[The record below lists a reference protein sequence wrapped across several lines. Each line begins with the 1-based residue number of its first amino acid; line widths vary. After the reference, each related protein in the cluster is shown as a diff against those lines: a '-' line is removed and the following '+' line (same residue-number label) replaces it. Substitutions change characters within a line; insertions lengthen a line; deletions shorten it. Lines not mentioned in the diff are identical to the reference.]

1 MRIMIEIVDTLLP
14 YWHIYSG
21 NFVMNDN
28 GVISIELQSIIDA
41 DDNAFVVIDENYTIV
56 AANKAYSNAY
66 DVDRT
71 EIVGSKCHEVSH
83 HSDTPCHLNGEDCP
97 HKKVFDTGQPH
108 QVLHIHIDHNMQ
120 EEHVRIKGSP
130 VRGAN
135 GQLFLGE
142 SLFPVA
148 KSHELDCDEQRML
161 GSSPAF
167 MACIEEISSAAKSDA
182 PILLNGESGVGK
194 ELAAEF
200 VHKKSPRSDKP
211 FVSIDCT
218 AISEN
223 IFESELFGHE
233 RGAFNG
239 CVGKRHGLIETA
251 DSGTLFM
258 DEIGEIPL
266 SIQSRL
272 LRVLESGRF
281 RRMGGREDLA
291 VDIRVVCATHD
302 NLRKMVDDGTFR
314 ADLYYRI
321 AGISITIPPLR
332 ERRADIPAL
341 VDALVKKLSDKNGNQ
356 CKITRDS
363 TELLRRYDYPG
374 NIRELQ
380 NILQKAAALSTN
392 GIITPDLLELDEFA
406 NIYQNPLADRR
417 MFPRGHDTANGKRS
431 MTEIESDHIRSLLTQ
446 FNGHRSKVA
455 DVLKISERT
464 LYRKLKQYGLQD
476 VGKKRGKDASM
487 PAKTAGA
494 DNLHSVD

>member
-1 MRIMIEIVDTLLP
+1 MKDTRNTP
-14 YWHIYSG
+14 
-21 NFVMNDN
+21 
-28 GVISIELQSIIDA
+28 IELQSVIDA
-41 DDNAFVVIDENYTIV
+41 HDNAFVVIDENYTIV
-56 AANKAYSNAY
+56 AANKAYSDAY
-66 DVDRT
+66 GIDPT
-71 EIVGSKCHEVSH
+71 EIVGSKCHQVSH
-83 HSDTPCHLNGEDCP
+83 HSAVPCHLNGEDCP
-97 HKKVFDTGQPH
+97 HKQVFETGKPH
-108 QVLHIHIDHNMQ
+108 QVLHIHFDQNKQ

-130 VRGAN
+130 IRGAN

-142 SLFPVA
+142 AVFPVA
-148 KSHELDCDEQRML
+148 KSHELGCDEQRML

-194 ELAAEF
+194 EMAAEF
-200 VHKKSPRSDKP
+200 AHKKSNRCSKP
-211 FVSIDCT
+211 FVAIDCT

-223 IFESELFGHE
+223 MFESELFGHE
-233 RGAFNG
+233 RGAFTG
-239 CVGKRHGLIETA
+239 CVGRRHGLIETA
-251 DSGTLFM
+251 DGGTLFM

-266 SIQSRL
+266 PIQSRL
-272 LRVLESGRF
+272 LRVLESGKF
-281 RRMGGREDLA
+281 RRLGGREDLRA
-291 VDIRVVCATHD
+291 DIRVVCATHN
-302 NLRKMVDDGTFR
+302 NLRKMVEEGTFR

-341 VDALVKKLSDKNGNQ
+341 VDALAVKLRDRNGMP
-356 CKITRDS
+356 CKIAQETL
-363 TELLRRYDYPG
+363 EILKRYDYPG

-380 NILQKAAALSTN
+380 NILQKAATLSTN

-417 MFPRGHDTANGKRS
+417 FNSRDIEDAYGKRS
-431 MTEIESDHIRSLLTQ
+431 MTELESEHIRSLLVQ

-476 VGKKRGKDASM
+476 VGKKRGGNGASA
-487 PAKTAGA
+487 PEQTASGG
-494 DNLHSVD
+494 NLH

>member
-1 MRIMIEIVDTLLP
+1 MRIMLQIADTFLP
-14 YWHIYSG
+14 YWHIYQG
-21 NFVMNDN
+21 NSVMKDN
-28 GVISIELQSIIDA
+28 GATPIELQSIIDA
-41 DDNAFVVIDENYTIV
+41 HDNAFVVIDENYTIV
-56 AANKAYSNAY
+56 AANRAYSDAY
-66 DVDRT
+66 DVDPA
-71 EIVGSKCHEVSH
+71 EIVGSKCHKVSH
-83 HSDTPCHLNGEDCP
+83 HSDVPCHINGEDCP
-97 HKKVFDTGQPH
+97 HKKVFDTGEPH
-108 QVLHIHIDHNMQ
+108 QVLHIHFDQNKQ

-130 VRGAN
+130 IRGAN
-135 GQLFLGE
+135 GQLYLGE
-142 SLFPVA
+142 SVFPVA
-148 KSHELDCDEQRML
+148 KSHELNCDEQRML

-194 ELAAEF
+194 EMAAEF
-200 VHKKSPRSDKP
+200 AHKKSPRCDKP
-211 FVSIDCT
+211 FVSIDCK
-218 AISEN
+218 AISED

-233 RGAFNG
+233 RGAYDG
-239 CVGKRHGLIETA
+239 CVGRRHGLIETA

-258 DEIGEIPL
+258 DEVGEIPL
-266 SIQSRL
+266 SIQGRL
-272 LRVLESGRF
+272 LRVLESGKF

-291 VDIRVVCATHD
+291 VDIRVVCATHN
-302 NLRKMVDDGTFR
+302 NLRKMVDDGIFR

-332 ERRADIPAL
+332 ERRADIPSLVEAL
-341 VDALVKKLSDKNGNQ
+341 IKKLKDKNGNQ
-356 CKITRDS
+356 CKVTRES

-417 MFPRGHDTANGKRS
+417 MFPRGHDDANGKRS
-431 MTEIESDHIRSLLTQ
+431 MTELESDHIRSLLSQ

-476 VGKKRGKDASM
+476 VGKKRGDGASR
-487 PAKTAGA
+487 PE
-494 DNLHSVD
+494 

>member
-1 MRIMIEIVDTLLP
+1 MINTSDMP
-14 YWHIYSG
+14 
-21 NFVMNDN
+21 
-28 GVISIELQSIIDA
+28 IELQSVIDA
-41 DDNAFVVIDENYTIV
+41 HDNAFVVIDENYTIV
-56 AANKAYSNAY
+56 AANKAYSDAY
-66 DVDRT
+66 GVELA
-71 EIVGSKCHEVSH
+71 EIVGCKCHQVSH
-83 HSDTPCHLNGEDCP
+83 HSDEPCHLNGEDCP
-97 HKKVFDTGQPH
+97 HKKVFETGKPH
-108 QVLHIHIDHNMQ
+108 QVLHIHFDNNKQ

-130 VRGAN
+130 IRGSN

-142 SLFPVA
+142 SVFPVA
-148 KSHELDCDEQRML
+148 KAHELGCDEQRML
-161 GSSPAF
+161 GTSPAF
-167 MACIEEISSAAKSDA
+167 MACVEEISSAAKSDA

-194 ELAAEF
+194 EMAAEF
-200 VHKKSPRSDKP
+200 AHKKSSRCDKP

-239 CVGKRHGLIETA
+239 CVEKQLGLVETA
-251 DSGTLFM
+251 DGGTLFM

-266 SIQSRL
+266 AIQGRL
-272 LRVLESGRF
+272 LRVLESGKF
-281 RRMGGREDLA
+281 RRLGGREDLN
-291 VDIRVVCATHD
+291 VDIRVVCATHN
-302 NLRKMVDDGTFR
+302 NLRKMVDEGTFR

-332 ERRADIPAL
+332 ERRADLSSL
-341 VDALVKKLSDKNGNQ
+341 VETIIQKLSDKNNIQ
-356 CKITRDS
+356 CKVTRES
-363 TELLRRYDYPG
+363 LVLLRRYDYPG

-417 MFPRGHDTANGKRS
+417 MYPRGYDDPNGKRS
-431 MTEIESDHIRSLLTQ
+431 MTELESDHIRSLLTQ
-446 FNGHRSKVA
+446 FKGHRSKVA

-476 VGKKRGKDASM
+476 VGKNRDNGASK
-487 PAKTAGA
+487 PDQTSET
-494 DNLHSVD
+494 DNLH

>member
-1 MRIMIEIVDTLLP
+1 MKNTSAMP
-14 YWHIYSG
+14 
-21 NFVMNDN
+21 
-28 GVISIELQSIIDA
+28 IELQSVIDA
-41 DDNAFVVIDENYTIV
+41 HDNAFVVIDENYTFV
-56 AANKAYSNAY
+56 AANKAYSDAY
-66 DVDRT
+66 GVELAD
-71 EIVGSKCHEVSH
+71 IVGNKCHQVSH
-83 HSDTPCHLNGEDCP
+83 QSDAPCHLNGEDCP
-97 HKKVFDTGQPH
+97 HKKVFETGQPH
-108 QVLHIHIDHNMQ
+108 QVLHIHFDNNKQ

-130 VRGAN
+130 IRGAN

-142 SLFPVA
+142 SVFPVA
-148 KSHELDCDEQRML
+148 KAHELGCDEQRML

-167 MACIEEISSAAKSDA
+167 MACVEEISSAAKSDA

-194 ELAAEF
+194 EMAAEF
-200 VHKKSPRSDKP
+200 AHKKSSRCDKP

-223 IFESELFGHE
+223 VFESELFGHE

-239 CVGKRHGLIETA
+239 CVGKQLGLVETA
-251 DSGTLFM
+251 DGGTLFM

-266 SIQSRL
+266 AIQGRL
-272 LRVLESGRF
+272 LRVLESGKF
-281 RRMGGREDLA
+281 RRLGGREDLN
-291 VDIRVVCATHD
+291 VDIRVVCATHN
-302 NLRKMVDDGTFR
+302 NLRKMVDEGTFR

-332 ERRADIPAL
+332 ERRADLPAL
-341 VDALVKKLSDKNGNQ
+341 VETIIKKLSDRNNIQ
-356 CKITRDS
+356 CKVTRES
-363 TELLRRYDYPG
+363 LVLLRRYDYPG

-406 NIYQNPLADRR
+406 DIYQNPLADRR
-417 MFPRGHDTANGKRS
+417 MYPRGFDDPNGKRS
-431 MTEIESDHIRSLLTQ
+431 MTELESDHIRSLLTQ

-476 VGKKRGKDASM
+476 VGKNRDNGASK
-487 PAKTAGA
+487 PEQTSET
-494 DNLHSVD
+494 DNLH